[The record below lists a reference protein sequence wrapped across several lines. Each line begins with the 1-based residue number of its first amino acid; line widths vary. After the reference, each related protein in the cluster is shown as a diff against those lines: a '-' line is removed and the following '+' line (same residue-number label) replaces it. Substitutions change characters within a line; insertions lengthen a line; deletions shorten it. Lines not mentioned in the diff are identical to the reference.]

1 MQIGSIT
8 LQNNLFVAP
17 MAGVTDR
24 PFRSLCKK
32 LGAGYAVSEM
42 VTSKRDLWESKKT
55 KLRVDHQGEL
65 GPIAVQITGTSP
77 DEMAQAALYNINCGA
92 QIIDINMGCPA
103 KKVCKKWAGSAL
115 MQDETLA
122 LLIIEAVVNVC
133 APYHVPVTLKM
144 RTGWDT
150 AHKNAPSI
158 ALGAQEAGIAL
169 ITIHGRTREQK
180 YHGEAEYDTI
190 TYVKSLLNIPVVA
203 NGDIDSA
210 AKAKFVLD
218 KTKAD
223 ALMIGRAAQY
233 KPWLFKEINY
243 FLQTGEILPSPLIQ
257 DILSWI
263 TVYLEEHYIFYGEF
277 LGVRQARKHIACL
290 IKRLPGS
297 DNMLQEIN
305 QAQSAKSQLCLVH
318 NYFQKLEQTYERWPF

>member
-1 MQIGSIT
+1 MQIGVIT

-42 VTSKRDLWESKKT
+42 VTSKRELWESKKT
-55 KLRVDHQGEL
+55 RLRADHTGET

-77 DEMAQAALYNINCGA
+77 AEMAQAALYNINCGA
-92 QIIDINMGCPA
+92 QIIDINMGCPV

-115 MQDETLA
+115 MQDEALA
-122 LLIIEAVVNVC
+122 LLIIEAVVNAC
-133 APYHVPVTLKM
+133 TPYHVPVTLKI
-144 RTGWDT
+144 RTGWDA

-158 ALGAQEAGIAL
+158 ALAAQEAGIAL

-190 TYVKSLLNIPVVA
+190 AYIKSLLNIPVVA

-210 AKAKFVLD
+210 AKAKFVLN

-223 ALMIGRAAQY
+223 ALMIGRAAQH
-233 KPWLFKEINY
+233 KPWLFKEIDY
-243 FLQTGEILPSPLIQ
+243 FLQTGEILPSPLTQ
-257 DILSWI
+257 DILCWI
-263 TVYLEEHYIFYGEF
+263 TEYLEEHYIFYGEF
-277 LGVRQARKHIACL
+277 SGVRQARKHIAWL
-290 IKRLPGS
+290 IQKHPEA
-297 DNMLQEIN
+297 DTMLQKVN
-305 QAQSAKSQLCLVH
+305 QAESAKSQLCLVH
-318 NYFQKLEQTYERWPF
+318 DYFQKLEQNYERWPF